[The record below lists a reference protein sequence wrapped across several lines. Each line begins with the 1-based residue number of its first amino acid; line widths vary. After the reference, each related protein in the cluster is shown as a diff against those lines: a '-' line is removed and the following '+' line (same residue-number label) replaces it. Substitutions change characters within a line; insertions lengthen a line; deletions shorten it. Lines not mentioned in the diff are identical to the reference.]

1 MADRKEEK
9 KFNIFEHILVPKH
22 EVMNDE
28 EVEELLS
35 KYRIKAYQLPY
46 IKSSDPCAK
55 AVNAQ
60 PGQVL
65 KITRRGPAGSESTA
79 YRYVIEG

>member
-9 KFNIFEHILVPKH
+9 KFDIFGHILVPKH
-22 EVMNDE
+22 EVMNEE

-35 KYRIKAYQLPY
+35 RYRIKAYQLPY

-55 AVNAQ
+55 AVDAE

-65 KITRRGPAGSESTA
+65 KITRGGPAGSESIA